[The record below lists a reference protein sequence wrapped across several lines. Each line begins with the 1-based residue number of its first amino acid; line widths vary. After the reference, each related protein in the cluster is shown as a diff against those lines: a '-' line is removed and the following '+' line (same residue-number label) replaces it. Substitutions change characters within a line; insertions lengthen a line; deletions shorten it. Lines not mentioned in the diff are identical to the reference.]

1 MVLLFEN
8 DPLDTE
14 DARGHFYHVC
24 RGKVEEIELSVPPP
38 EKPYECP
45 KCGIELE
52 TEDFWVAQLK
62 GSV

>member
-1 MVLLFEN
+1 MVLIFEN

-24 RGKVEEIELSVPPP
+24 GGHIEKTELAVPPP
-38 EKPYECP
+38 DQPYECP
-45 KCGIELE
+45 QCGIELE
-52 TEDFWVAQLK
+52 LEDFWVAQQK

>member
-8 DPLDTE
+8 DPMDTD

-24 RGKVEEIELSVPPP
+24 QGRVDTQELSVPKP
-38 EKPYECP
+38 EEPYECP
-45 KCGIELE
+45 TCGIELE

>member
-1 MVLLFEN
+1 MVLIFEN

-24 RGKVEEIELSVPPP
+24 AGHIEKDELAVPPADQ
-38 EKPYECP
+38 PYECP
-45 KCGIELE
+45 QCGIELE
-52 TEDFWVAQLK
+52 LEDFWVAQQK

>member
-24 RGKVEEIELSVPPP
+24 RGKVEGIELSVPPP
-38 EKPYECP
+38 DQPYECP
-45 KCGIELE
+45 TCGIELE

>member
-24 RGKVEEIELSVPPP
+24 RGKVEESELSVPPP
-38 EKPYECP
+38 DKPYECP
-45 KCGIELE
+45 TCGIELE